1 MLGSSQIDRPVLL
14 APMASVTDAPFRRQ
28 AQAFGATYCVSEM
41 IASDQLAHQRTD
53 MVRRAAGA
61 GSISPL
67 VIQLAGREARWL
79 ARGAALA
86 EEAGAEIIDIN
97 MGCPAK
103 VVTNC
108 AAGSALMRDPDHAL
122 ALIEATVNAT
132 ARPVTLKMR
141 LGWDETHL
149 NAPEIARRAE
159 NAGVKMVTVHGRT
172 RKQFF
177 NGRADW
183 SAVRAVVEAVRIPV
197 VVNGDIGSA
206 ADARAALTASGA
218 AGVMIGRAAQGRP
231 WLVGAIAEALRK
243 GGEAVAPPRA
253 RVMQSLLTLHEDTLS
268 FYGAK
273 LGGRVIRKHIAW
285 AFDAM
290 FGADDQV
297 RAQRKIICTEEN
309 PVRVRAAII
318 SAFDNFDMKVAA

>member
-1 MLGSSQIDRPVLL
+1 MLGLNQIDRPVLL
-14 APMASVTDAPFRRQ
+14 APMAGVTDAPFRRQ

-41 IASDQLAHQRTD
+41 IASDQLAHQRAD

-61 GSISPL
+61 GSIAPV

-103 VVTNC
+103 VVTSC

-122 ALIEATVNAT
+122 TLIEATVNAT
-132 ARPVTLKMR
+132 SRPVSLKMR
-141 LGWDETHL
+141 LGWDEKQL

-159 NAGVKMVTVHGRT
+159 AAGIQLITVHGRT

-177 NGRADW
+177 TGRADW
-183 SAVRAVVEAVRIPV
+183 SAVRAIIDAVAIPV
-197 VVNGDIGSA
+197 IVNGDIGSA
-206 ADARAALTASGA
+206 ADAREAMKVSGA
-218 AGVMIGRAAQGRP
+218 AGVMVGRAAQGRP
-231 WLVGAIAEALRK
+231 WLTGAIATALRQ
-243 GGEAVAPPRA
+243 GGEAIEPPRA
-253 RVMQSLLTLHEDTLS
+253 TMLQALLTLHDDTLS

-273 LGGRVIRKHIAW
+273 LGGRVVRKHIAW
-285 AFDAM
+285 AFDAI
-290 FGADDQV
+290 FGVSECVRTTRKRICVDENPSSV
-297 RAQRKIICTEEN
+297 RAGI
-309 PVRVRAAII
+309 VA
-318 SAFDNFDMKVAA
+318 AFDTFDMKVAA